1 MKRKELIVLNIGGN
15 AEIRILFFFINSAV
29 PVEIEIKF
37 LCGFEK
43 DVELSERSVFTW
55 QLWLV

>member
-1 MKRKELIVLNIGGN
+1 M
-15 AEIRILFFFINSAV
+15 S
-29 PVEIEIKF
+29 VEIKV

-43 DVELSERSVFTW
+43 DVKLSERSVFTW